1 VSNPARRDF
10 PSLSDFTGTAIT
22 RTDRQPS
29 GGFAVRSRPSTRE
42 RATEPWYLVAKA
54 VVIPPLRLWFRL
66 RHEGFHHLPRVGPA
80 IVACN
85 HISYLDPLTNGEAI
99 DRAGRRPRFLAKRE
113 LFRIPVVG
121 TVLRGA
127 GQIPVARGSRDGS
140 SLVHAQAA
148 LGSGE
153 VVVIY
158 PEGTVTRRQDH
169 LPMEGKTGVARLA
182 LATGVPVIPMAS
194 WGSQAVWQKSGPGSL
209 RPGRPVLT
217 EMGEPLDLGTG
228 DVSDTELVRTST
240 KQVMAAL
247 TVLAEGLRDRYP
259 APWRG

>member
-1 VSNPARRDF
+1 MSNPARRDF
-10 PSLSDFTGTAIT
+10 ASPSDFTGRAIT

-29 GGFAVRSRPSTRE
+29 GGFAVPSRPPTEE
-42 RATEPWYLVAKA
+42 RTTEPWYLVAKT
-54 VVIPPLRLWFRL
+54 VVLPPLRLWFRL
-66 RHEGFHHLPRVGPA
+66 RHEGLDHLPPVGPA

-99 DRAGRRPRFLAKRE
+99 VRAGRRPRFLAKQE

-121 TVLRGA
+121 TVIRGA

-140 SLVHAQAA
+140 PLARAEAA
-148 LGSGE
+148 LARGE

-158 PEGTVTRRQDH
+158 PEGTVTRREDH
-169 LPMEGKTGVARLA
+169 LPMEGKTGVSRLA
-182 LATGVPVIPMAS
+182 LASGVPVIPMAS

-217 EMGEPLDLGTG
+217 AMGEPIDLGTG
-228 DVSDTELVRTST
+228 DVSDMELVRTST
-240 KQVMAAL
+240 KRVMAAI
-247 TVLAEGLRDRYP
+247 TALAEQLRDRYP
-259 APWRG
+259 VRWRG

>member
-1 VSNPARRDF
+1 V
-10 PSLSDFTGTAIT
+10 
-22 RTDRQPS
+22 
-29 GGFAVRSRPSTRE
+29 
-42 RATEPWYLVAKA
+42 
-54 VVIPPLRLWFRL
+54 PPLRLWFRL
-66 RHEGFHHLPRVGPA
+66 RHEGLDHLPRVGPA

-140 SLVHAQAA
+140 SLARAEAA
-148 LGSGE
+148 LGAGE
-153 VVVIY
+153 IVVIY
-158 PEGTVTRRQDH
+158 PEGTVTTREDR

-194 WGSQAVWQKSGPGSL
+194 WGSQTVWQKSGPGSL

-217 EMGEPLDLGTG
+217 RMGEPLDLGTG
-228 DVSDTELVRTST
+228 DVSDAELVRTST
-240 KQVMAAL
+240 KRVMAAI
-247 TVLAEGLRDRYP
+247 TVLAEELRDRYP
-259 APWRG
+259 ARWRG